1 MKSMS
6 ISKGQS
12 KKKSLLESVVNT
24 FVGMIITMIFSP
36 VIYWLCNVEI
46 SWPQMSY
53 AMILFT
59 ILSILRNY
67 VIRRIFNKKDS
78 KKDYPD
84 GLMRI
89 EYLTIEEICERYPA
103 LPEEEI
109 ERLKKFNKSS

>member
-1 MKSMS
+1 MS
-6 ISKGQS
+6 QS

-24 FVGMIITMIFSP
+24 FVGMIVTMIFSP

-59 ILSILRNY
+59 ILSIARNY

-78 KKDYPD
+78 QIAIMTDLPD
-84 GLMRI
+84 AI
-89 EYLTIEEICERYPA
+89 ISTEYLTLDEICEKYPDLSA
-103 LPEEEI
+103 EQI
-109 ERLKKFNKSS
+109 EHLKNLQK